1 MRSFHPLT
9 ILVFYAAMTAPL
21 MLVNSFALAAVSFV
35 GAVIVLLS
43 VRCRTGLIRELLG
56 YLVIFIA
63 MSVLNPIFVHR
74 GSTPLFFL
82 NGRAVTLEAL
92 LYGVNS
98 SLRLSAALIW
108 CRSFSL
114 VMTSD
119 RIFCLT
125 GKLSPKISAMLT
137 MAVRFIP
144 DMLAQG
150 RKISAYSRISGKF
163 HDDSL
168 TGRLRRLLSV
178 FSALVTW
185 SIESGVQTADSM
197 KARGFELGS
206 RTAYSRFRFSAED
219 FALLLLSGAS
229 CSVNF
234 FLSSKLNTE
243 FYPMVTFSHETTA
256 AAVSGAMTAAAYLF
270 PAVFGF
276 FIKCRRGRRGELQ
289 NESTRSE

>member
-1 MRSFHPLT
+1 MKSFHPLT
-9 ILVFYAAMTAPL
+9 ILIFFAAMTAPL
-21 MLVNSFALAAVSFV
+21 MLVNSFALAAVACV
-35 GAVIVLLS
+35 GAVIILLS
-43 VRCRTGLIRELLG
+43 VRCRTGLVRELMG
-56 YLVIFIA
+56 YLMIFIA
-63 MSVLNPIFVHR
+63 MSVLNPLFVHR

-92 LYGVNS
+92 LYGINS
-98 SLRLSAALIW
+98 SLRLTAVLIW

-119 RIFCLT
+119 RVFCLT

-150 RKISAYSRISGKF
+150 RKISAYSRTSGKF
-163 HDDSL
+163 HDDSF
-168 TGRLRRLLSV
+168 TGRLRRLMSV

-197 KARGFELGS
+197 KARGFELSG
-206 RTAYSRFRFSAED
+206 RTAYSRFSFSAED
-219 FALLLLSGAS
+219 IVLILLSGAS
-229 CSVNF
+229 CAVSF

-243 FYPMVTFSHETTA
+243 FYPKMIFSHETA
-256 AAVSGAMTAAAYLF
+256 AEAVSGAFTAAAYLF
-270 PAVFGF
+270 PAIFGF
-276 FIKCRRGRRGELQ
+276 CIRCRRGRRGKLQ
-289 NESTRSE
+289 NEST